1 MYPRRAVSD
10 GDCIPNPNIAFTC
23 IRYQCRAT
31 CVCEGAPDP
40 ALQPGW
46 QAPKLPNR
54 VCSSSSTRTLTS
66 IIRKLWFDASL
77 CFFRM
82 TGEAV
87 GPPAQLAYTLHSQSA
102 ITRTIGRAAI
112 GDTLVEFG
120 MDESGSTT
128 FMDGQR
134 IGALSPGGSSGEA
147 LGKCTT
153 NSGVS
158 EAALSRHGTLLSTG
172 APSGRNAAELNCLLG
187 DSSAKL
193 RAGALLLP
201 QPGLGEVTR
210 HDLTALEQ
218 AKPRARVEV
227 DIILESDTCVE
238 GTALAGRILV
248 NIRNRLSKESAIMIG
263 GGKLRL
269 IGFES
274 ISNEHTRHMFYQC
287 GSPIS
292 VISKGSDAMYGSKL
306 DQEGFGLAREG
317 NYILP
322 FSLPVPLDGEFG
334 KPKGPYTNSGVAVR
348 YIAMISLK
356 VKDICTSKRSI
367 THFYRYCVV
376 WPRLNPSAVL
386 APSPK
391 PIRSSVSK
399 GLFMGG
405 NGKVEL
411 TASLHRPSWVA
422 GQQCCVRISI
432 VNYTNKRI
440 KRISISL
447 VRSVIVFVPQPELDA
462 SSRRSGDIDPDSCQT
477 STSRKQV
484 AESIL
489 EMGTFGNK
497 GRASAKG
504 WWTGV
509 APNERYAFTHTILLP
524 SDALT
529 LKRSRLL
536 EVKYELCVTAS
547 AGPLSSNPEVML
559 PIDIVNFF
567 SLDPPPSSAFSLVT
581 ETSNES
587 CHGPPATHIGVQ
599 SDRPVASNIFVSDET
614 YGSDIHS
621 DDPPLGNLTYDPAD
635 SREQQEQ
642 RSLRNRDHDDSSD
655 DLEQTDEDD
664 GHELGN
670 LALRD
675 DCDDFVQH
683 AINSAKIDSMYGENA
698 LRFSDL
704 YVQNTQES
712 LDALKEIEEGSERDD
727 DQFEEHILA
736 PGSPINE
743 VFDATRPS
751 TPVREDHS
759 SHSGLPSHQVATGS
773 LRYGP
778 RPNRRSRPSFAIRV
792 QEKMKAAGFH
802 QAHSSGSEAE
812 QLDFDDFDGAHQ
824 PDMDKTHDFAIS
836 DLNSEPPTH
845 DHLIPSTHV
854 SSQVRAQLP
863 SSGSRMLPQ
872 LPDSSGPT
880 APSMIRDDVTTAS
893 KTQTRSETPSSVQTP
908 PADGA
913 CVDKQQPIRPAGSLG
928 ETESPV
934 KRRIRE
940 MEERLKAQT

>member
-1 MYPRRAVSD
+1 MS
-10 GDCIPNPNIAFTC
+10 
-23 IRYQCRAT
+23 
-31 CVCEGAPDP
+31 EGALVPP
-40 ALQPGW
+40 AL
-46 QAPKLPNR
+46 
-54 VCSSSSTRTLTS
+54 
-66 IIRKLWFDASL
+66 
-77 CFFRM
+77 
-82 TGEAV
+82 
-87 GPPAQLAYTLHSQSA
+87 LAYTLHSQSA

-120 MDESGSTT
+120 IDESGSTT

-134 IGALSPGGSSGEA
+134 IGVLSPGGSSGEA
-147 LGKCTT
+147 RSKCIT
-153 NSGVS
+153 NPAVS

-201 QPGLGEVTR
+201 QPGPGQITR

-227 DIILESDTCVE
+227 DIILGSDACVE
-238 GTALAGRILV
+238 GTVLTGRILV
-248 NIRNRLSKESAIMIG
+248 NIRNRLTKESVIMIG

-287 GSPIS
+287 GSPLS
-292 VISKGSDAMYGSKL
+292 AISKGSDAMYGSKL

-322 FSLPVPLDGEFG
+322 FSLPIPLDGEFG
-334 KPKGPYTNSGVAVR
+334 KPKGPFTNSGIAVR

-367 THFYRYCVV
+367 THFYRYCIV

-386 APSPK
+386 APSIK
-391 PIRSSVSK
+391 PLRSSVSK

-422 GQQCCVRISI
+422 GQQCCVCISI

-447 VRSVIVFVPQPELDA
+447 VRLVVVFVPQPELDA
-462 SSRRSGDIDPDSCQT
+462 SSRCSGDIDPDSCQT

-509 APNERYAFTHTILLP
+509 APNERYAFMHTILLP

-547 AGPLSSNPEVML
+547 AGPLSSNPEAIL

-587 CHGPPATHIGVQ
+587 RHDSPAPRVGVQ
-599 SDRPVASNIFVSDET
+599 QDRPTASNIFISDET
-614 YGSDIHS
+614 HGSD
-621 DDPPLGNLTYDPAD
+621 TPAD
-635 SREQQEQ
+635 ELPLESLAYDTANSPDQ
-642 RSLRNRDHDDSSD
+642 RSLGNSDHDDSSD
-655 DLEQTDEDD
+655 DLEQTDEND
-664 GHELGN
+664 GPKLGN
-670 LALRD
+670 IALRD

-683 AINSAKIDSMYGENA
+683 AINSAKIDSIYGENA

-704 YVQNTQES
+704 YVQDTQES
-712 LDALKEIEEGSERDD
+712 SNALIETKEGFERDC
-727 DQFEEHILA
+727 DQFEERMQALE
-736 PGSPINE
+736 SPIDKSC
-743 VFDATRPS
+743 DATRPS
-751 TPVREDHS
+751 TFVRENHRLHD
-759 SHSGLPSHQVATGS
+759 LPSHQVATGS

-778 RPNRRSRPSFAIRV
+778 RPNRPSRPSFAARV
-792 QEKMKAAGFH
+792 QEKMKAAGFD
-802 QAHSSGSEAE
+802 QAHDFGSEAE
-812 QLDFDDFDGAHQ
+812 QFDFDGAHE
-824 PDMDKTHDFAIS
+824 PDLDKIHRLAIS
-836 DLNSEPPTH
+836 DLNAEPPTD
-845 DHLIPSTHV
+845 DHLIPTTHTN
-854 SSQVRAQLP
+854 SQVGAQSP
-863 SSGSRMLPQ
+863 YKGSRMLPQ
-872 LPDSSGPT
+872 PPDSEGPI
-880 APSMIRDDVTTAS
+880 APSMMPNDAPNTS
-893 KTQTRSETPSSVQTP
+893 STRFETLSSVQP
-908 PADGA
+908 PPPSEPLTDSA
-913 CVDKQQPIRPAGSLG
+913 CVVDKEQPTRLANSLG
-928 ETESPV
+928 ENESPV
-934 KRRIRE
+934 KKRIRE
-940 MEERLKAQT
+940 MEERLRAQT